1 MATMKPTL
9 YLFVGYPGSGKTT
22 IAKMIADATD
32 GVHLWADFERHIMF
46 GTPTHSR
53 SESRELY
60 DHLNQVADEVL
71 AQGRCV
77 IFDTNFNFRR
87 DRDHMRKIAAK
98 HGANVKVVWVTTPR
112 DVARHRATED
122 SEGKPTRIWGNML
135 LPDFNRLSDNLQ
147 KPDDDEDVIRIDGSS
162 TDPES
167 IKQRLGLA

>member
-22 IAKMIADATD
+22 IAKIIADATD

-46 GTPTHSR
+46 GTPTHTR
-53 SESRELY
+53 EESRELY
-60 DHLNQVADEVL
+60 NHLNQVADEVL
-71 AQGRCV
+71 GQGRCV
-77 IFDTNFNFRR
+77 IYDTNFNFRK

-98 HGANVKVVWVTTPR
+98 HDANVKVVWVTTPR

-122 SEGKPTRIWGNML
+122 SEGKPTRIWGNMR

-147 KPDDDEDVIRIDGSS
+147 RPDDDEAVVQIDGSEA
-162 TDPES
+162 DAEAV
-167 IKQRLGLA
+167 KQKLGLS